1 MQERKRRPRRNRHY
15 RIDHELTADD
25 LTAYC
30 DHLREPR
37 TTNKSAHA
45 WLVARGYAS
54 FSESA
59 VARHKRHYLEQV
71 HDNRQAMDSARQWA
85 QLARDVR
92 KDGGDVVDGAVI
104 LHEVMAVKALFNVD
118 TDEPVSPEDLKFFGE
133 LVNRLVNARVRLG
146 KLQLALKKAG
156 DPAGGRALVG
166 AGDDP
171 AGEAQPLTEE
181 QKEEEQYRKICGMLK
196 QPNHPPEV
204 RAELKKK
211 WEEAEA
217 RMAADL
223 AAGRIR
229 SLEEEFG
236 GTN

>member
-1 MQERKRRPRRNRHY
+1 MSERKRRARRNRHY
-15 RIDHELTADD
+15 RIDHELDAKD
-25 LTAYC
+25 LAAYH
-30 DHLREPR
+30 DYLREPR

-45 WLVARGYAS
+45 WLVDRGYTT

-71 HDNRQAMDSARQWA
+71 HEDRRAMDNARQWA

-104 LHEVMAVKALFNVD
+104 LSEVMAVKALFGVD
-118 TDEPVSPEDLKFFGE
+118 LHEEMSPEDLRFFGE
-133 LVNRLVNARVRLG
+133 LVSRLVNTRVRLG

-156 DPAGGRALVG
+156 ERAGGPPLREEGGRPTDA
-166 AGDDP
+166 P
-171 AGEAQPLTEE
+171 ALTEE
-181 QKEEEQYRKICGMLK
+181 QKEEEQYRKVCGLLK
-196 QPNHPPEV
+196 QPYHPPEV
-204 RAELKKK
+204 RAELKRK

-217 RMAADL
+217 RYAADVK
-223 AAGRIR
+223 AGRIK
-229 SLEEEFG
+229 SLHEEYG